1 LIELTAISEWIARS
15 SGSVEAGQRVSAK
28 LFEECRTIASKSVLL
43 GVSAESEAPG
53 LGLRRYPH
61 KNFVLYLRY
70 PYDQTLEIFTIL
82 WAGRD
87 RSRYFE
93 ELTCKARR

>member
-1 LIELTAISEWIARS
+1 MAKRVVSDIEVAIRQIAMS
-15 SGSVEAGQRVSAK
+15 PVQ
-28 LFEECRTIASKSVLL
+28 L
-43 GVSAESEAPG
+43 GVSAESEAPS

-70 PYDQTLEIFTIL
+70 PDDQTLEIFTIL
-82 WAGRD
+82 WGGRD

-93 ELTCKARR
+93 ELTRKARR